1 MNYRLQRDQTGLIRY
16 AVSKHKDITVELFC
30 NTNDIK
36 SVKEELGKETN
47 RVLKEQVI
55 SQDIGNGLNV
65 A

>member
-47 RVLKEQVI
+47 RVLTNK
-55 SQDIGNGLNV
+55 
-65 A
+65 